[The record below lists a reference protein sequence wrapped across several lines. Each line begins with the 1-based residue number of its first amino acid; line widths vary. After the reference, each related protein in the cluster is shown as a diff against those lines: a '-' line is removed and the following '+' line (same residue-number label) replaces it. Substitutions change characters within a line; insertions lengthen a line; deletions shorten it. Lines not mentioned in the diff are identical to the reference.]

1 MKATLILENGRIFR
15 GEAFG
20 YRHDV
25 TAEIVFQTG
34 MTGYQE
40 VLTDPSYYGQAVV
53 MTHPHIGNYGIN
65 LDVSQG
71 RTAFASALIVRSR
84 AEATRHYKEEM
95 DLDSFMKYH
104 KVVGLQGIDTRAL
117 TKEIREK
124 GTMKALI
131 TFSPLSKR
139 QVEERFRRFD
149 LRRHAMATTCS
160 EKYERGTGAH
170 KIAVM
175 DFGIKENILRELE
188 KRNTTMTIFPADT
201 PAKEVL
207 EMNPEG
213 IVLSNGPGDP
223 TDLPDV
229 IEEVKILMEKKPIL
243 GICLGHQ
250 LLCLAAD
257 GKTGKLSFGHH
268 GSNHPVER
276 LEDGKTFITAQN
288 HNYTVVE
295 MPSVMECTYR
305 NLNDDSVEGMKHKT
319 LPVISV
325 QFHPEAGPG
334 PYDAEDVFDAFMTM
348 MEDNHE

>member
-1 MKATLILENGRIFR
+1 MKATLILENGRMFR

-53 MTHPHIGNYGIN
+53 MTHPHIGNYGVN

-104 KVVGLQGIDTRAL
+104 HVVGLQGIDTRAL

-131 TFSPLSKR
+131 TFSPLSKK

-149 LRRHAMATTCS
+149 MKRHAMDTTCPNV
-160 EKYERGTGAH
+160 YQRGTGYK

-188 KRNTTMTIFPADT
+188 KRACDMTVFPADT
-201 PAKEVL
+201 PAEEVL
-207 EMNPEG
+207 KMNPEG

-223 TDLPDV
+223 TDLPDI
-229 IEEVKILMEKKPIL
+229 IEEVKKLMVAKPVL

-250 LLCLAAD
+250 LLCLAT
-257 GKTGKLSFGHH
+257 GGQTGKLSFGHH

-295 MPSVMECTYR
+295 MPPEMECTYR
-305 NLNDDSVEGMKHKT
+305 NLNDGSVEGMRHKN

-348 MEDNHE
+348 MEGK

>member
-1 MKATLILENGRIFR
+1 MVHQDNIAEKLKGFHGILVAPGF
-15 GEAFG
+15 GE
-20 YRHDV
+20 R
-25 TAEIVFQTG
+25 
-34 MTGYQE
+34 
-40 VLTDPSYYGQAVV
+40 
-53 MTHPHIGNYGIN
+53 
-65 LDVSQG
+65 
-71 RTAFASALIVRSR
+71 
-84 AEATRHYKEEM
+84 
-95 DLDSFMKYH
+95 
-104 KVVGLQGIDTRAL
+104 GID
-117 TKEIREK
+117 
-124 GTMKALI
+124 G
-131 TFSPLSKR
+131 
-139 QVEERFRRFD
+139 
-149 LRRHAMATTCS
+149 
-160 EKYERGTGAH
+160 
-170 KIAVM
+170 
-175 DFGIKENILRELE
+175 
-188 KRNTTMTIFPADT
+188 
-201 PAKEVL
+201 
-207 EMNPEG
+207 
-213 IVLSNGPGDP
+213 
-223 TDLPDV
+223 
-229 IEEVKILMEKKPIL
+229 KILSAKYARENKVPFL

>member
-1 MKATLILENGRIFR
+1 MKATLILENGRMFR

-40 VLTDPSYYGQAVV
+40 VLTDPSYYGQAIV
-53 MTHPHIGNYGIN
+53 MTHPHIGNYGVN

-95 DLDSFMKYH
+95 GLDSFMKYH

-131 TFSPLSKR
+131 TFSPLSKK
-139 QVEERFRRFD
+139 QVEERFRRFE
-149 LRRHAMATTCS
+149 LRRHAMFTTCP
-160 EKYERGTGAH
+160 ERYERGMGSH
-170 KIAVM
+170 RIAVM
-175 DFGIKENILRELE
+175 DFGIKENILRQLE
-188 KRNTTMTIFPADT
+188 KRNTAMTIFPADT
-201 PAKEVL
+201 SAEEILK
-207 EMNPEG
+207 MNPDG

-223 TDLPDV
+223 MDLPEI
-229 IEEVKILMEKKPIL
+229 IEEIKILMDKKPIL

-250 LLCLAAD
+250 LLCLATD
-257 GKTGKLSFGHH
+257 GKTGKLPFGHH

-288 HNYTVVE
+288 HNYTVVD
-295 MPSVMECTYR
+295 MPEVMECTYR
-305 NLNDDSVEGMKHKT
+305 NLNDGSVEGMKHKS

-334 PYDAEDVFDAFMTM
+334 PYDAEDVFDAFMAM
-348 MEDNHE
+348 MEGKHE